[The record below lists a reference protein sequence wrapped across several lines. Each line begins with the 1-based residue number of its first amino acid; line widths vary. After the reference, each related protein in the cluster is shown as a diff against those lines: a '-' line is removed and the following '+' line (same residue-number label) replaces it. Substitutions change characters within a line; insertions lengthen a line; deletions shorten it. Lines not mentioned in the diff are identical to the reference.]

1 MPYMVRNVNHIRHI
15 SSFNNTVIIQSYYSK
30 NKTKM
35 VVTIQLI
42 VKLYSR
48 KGKKAQKNKL

>member
-1 MPYMVRNVNHIRHI
+1 MVRNVNHIRHL
-15 SSFNNTVIIQSYYSK
+15 SSFKNGVTFQSYYSK

-48 KGKKAQKNKL
+48 KGTKSQRK